1 MKAVWAAAMAMAA
14 TMGVTSGAEARISG
28 PYQSGNLSVFLIDA
42 EPAGGGAAGTYLT
55 LDEALAAGAAAVYET
70 GDVNEL
76 EVENRSKDR
85 TLFVQAGDIVKG
97 GRQDRV
103 LSVDLILPPGSG
115 KTAITA
121 FCVEQGRWS
130 ARAGESAQQFGSA
143 EKSLAGKD
151 LKLAA
156 KSARSQ
162 TEVWNAVAE
171 TQAKLAASVGA
182 DVAAPASP
190 TSLQLSLENK
200 SKDRTL
206 FIQAGDI
213 VKGGRQDRVLSVDL
227 ILPPG
232 SGKTAITAF
241 CVEQGRWSA
250 RAGESAQQFASAEK
264 SLAGKDLKLAA
275 KSARSQTEVWS
286 AVAETQAKLAASV
299 GEEVASLASPTSLQL
314 SLENKTLTEAIGKH
328 KAALADLAESN
339 PDASGYVYAINGKI
353 SGGDLYASP
362 ALFRKL
368 WPRLLEASVTEAVA
382 EAADGAAGS
391 GAAADDVAA
400 FLAAMDGAA
409 STAQELPA
417 GVTLVSRETEKAAA
431 FETRSAA
438 AEGWLHRS
446 YIVK

>member
-14 TMGVTSGAEARISG
+14 AIGVTSGAEARISG
-28 PYQSGNLSVFLIDA
+28 PYQSGNLGVFLIHA
-42 EPAGGGAAGTYLT
+42 EVSGSGGVGAYLT
-55 LDEALAAGAAAVYET
+55 LDEALADGAAAVYET

-76 EVENRSKDR
+76 QVENKSKDR
-85 TLFVQAGDIVKG
+85 TLFIQAGDIVKG

-121 FCVEQGRWS
+121 FCVEQERWS

-200 SKDRTL
+200 K
-206 FIQAGDI
+206 
-213 VKGGRQDRVLSVDL
+213 
-227 ILPPG
+227 
-232 SGKTAITAF
+232 
-241 CVEQGRWSA
+241 
-250 RAGESAQQFASAEK
+250 
-264 SLAGKDLKLAA
+264 
-275 KSARSQTEVWS
+275 
-286 AVAETQAKLAASV
+286 
-299 GEEVASLASPTSLQL
+299 
-314 SLENKTLTEAIGKH
+314 LTEAVGKH
-328 KAALADLAESN
+328 MAALKELAEAH
-339 PDASGYVYAINGKI
+339 PDAVGYLYAINGKI
-353 SGGDLYASP
+353 SGGDIYASP
-362 ALFRKL
+362 QLFRKL

-382 EAADGAAGS
+382 EGSSVVAGE

-400 FLAAMDGAA
+400 FLAAMDSAPA
-409 STAQELPA
+409 TDQQLPA
-417 GVTLVSRETEKAAA
+417 GVTLASRETEKAAA

>member
-14 TMGVTSGAEARISG
+14 TIGVASGAEARISG
-28 PYQSGNLSVFLIDA
+28 PYQSGNLSIFLIHA
-42 EPAGGGAAGTYLT
+42 EPMPGGGAAGAYLT
-55 LDEALAAGAAAVYET
+55 LDEALAGGLAAVYET

-76 EVENRSKDR
+76 QV
-85 TLFVQAGDIVKG
+85 
-97 GRQDRV
+97 
-103 LSVDLILPPGSG
+103 
-115 KTAITA
+115 
-121 FCVEQGRWS
+121 
-130 ARAGESAQQFGSA
+130 
-143 EKSLAGKD
+143 
-151 LKLAA
+151 
-156 KSARSQ
+156 
-162 TEVWNAVAE
+162 
-171 TQAKLAASVGA
+171 
-182 DVAAPASP
+182 
-190 TSLQLSLENK
+190 ENK

-275 KSARSQTEVWS
+275 KSARSQTEVWN

>member
-14 TMGVTSGAEARISG
+14 TIGVTSGAEARISG
-28 PYQSGNLSVFLIDA
+28 PYASGNLSIFLIHADA
-42 EPAGGGAAGTYLT
+42 ADGSAAGAYLT

-76 EVENRSKDR
+76 QVENKSKDR

-115 KTAITA
+115 KTPITA

-200 SKDRTL
+200 
-206 FIQAGDI
+206 A
-213 VKGGRQDRVLSVDL
+213 V
-227 ILPPG
+227 
-232 SGKTAITAF
+232 
-241 CVEQGRWSA
+241 
-250 RAGESAQQFASAEK
+250 
-264 SLAGKDLKLAA
+264 
-275 KSARSQTEVWS
+275 TE
-286 AVAETQAKLAASV
+286 AVA
-299 GEEVASLASPTSLQL
+299 G
-314 SLENKTLTEAIGKH
+314 H
-328 KAALADLAESN
+328 KAALATLAESH
-339 PDASGYVYAINGKI
+339 PDAVGYLYAINGKI
-353 SGGDLYASP
+353 SGGDIYASP

-382 EAADGAAGS
+382 EPSDGAPVRGAAG
-391 GAAADDVAA
+391 DDAAA
-400 FLAAMDGAA
+400 FLAAMDSAPG
-409 STAQELPA
+409 TDQQLPA
-417 GVTLVSRETEKAAA
+417 GVTLVSRESDKAAA